1 MTLKRYD
8 ELKVNDEIYS
18 YCDRRWRRCRVA
30 KYPQVYGDGKVVV
43 VWVQW
48 QSRTS
53 ALVRL
58 SFQAAATIEVMEERR
73 LKPFVASI
81 DRYSEAIQAMLL
93 PGMAEQTVEE
103 IASLITSRFK
113 KPPSYSG
120 VAAACNELARSG
132 KLRKR
137 RQDAYRYRPLLP
149 LEVGY
154 PVVEFYGGKTER
166 YGWICGF
173 MPIRATGEVF
183 PLAQW
188 LDGTRSPV
196 QDLTLDPVISPLMRM
211 RIVRDF
217 QLKTGREVAAE
228 RFQPIDWHLL
238 TELYC
243 ERNGREVLNKE
254 TLLQIA
260 KDLGLIRQSAQR
272 LNDKIRNDVTSYLNE
287 FYPDWRTARYQGRC
301 SVG

>member
-1 MTLKRYD
+1 M
-8 ELKVNDEIYS
+8 
-18 YCDRRWRRCRVA
+18 
-30 KYPQVYGDGKVVV
+30 V

-58 SFQAAATIEVMEERR
+58 SFQAAATVEVMEERR

-81 DRYSEAIQAMLL
+81 DRYSEAIQTMLV
-93 PGMAEQTVEE
+93 PGTAEQTVEE
-103 IASLITSRFK
+103 ICTLIGSRFK

-137 RQDAYRYRPLLP
+137 RQYAYRYRPLLP

-196 QDLTLDPVISPLMRM
+196 QDLTLDPVIAPLLRM

-217 QLKTGREVAAE
+217 QLKTGREVATE
-228 RFQPIDWHLL
+228 GFKPIDWHLL

-243 ERNGREVLNKE
+243 ESNGREVLNKE

-260 KDLGLIRQSAQR
+260 KDLGLVRQDARR
-272 LNDKIRNDVTSYLNE
+272 LNDKIRNDVTRYLNE
-287 FYPDWRTARYQGRC
+287 FYPDWRTARYQGRY
-301 SVG
+301 SAG